1 MTDILIGFI
10 LIIMGIQF
18 GVALTA
24 TLIVHPILVM
34 TKKTTA
40 IDFFKPFF
48 DKTHIMVFILSIFVT
63 ILALIYSLFSGDL
76 WWFATSLLLFLNI
89 PYTMI
94 FIMPLNRRLMNE
106 NVNPFSKQTE
116 NDLKK
121 WGKLHLARTLLN
133 GIIFLAFIILTIF
146 KM

>member
-1 MTDILIGFI
+1 MTDVLIGFI
-10 LIIMGIQF
+10 LITMGIQF

-24 TLIVHPILVM
+24 TLIVHPILVT

-40 IDFFKPFF
+40 IEFFKPFF

-116 NDLKK
+116 NDLNK

-133 GIIFLAFIILTIF
+133 GIIFLAFIILTVF